1 MTDAS
6 SNTFTTH
13 DGVSL
18 FYRHWPAAEAQTEAS
33 RRAIVMFH
41 RGHEH
46 GGRMAHLVEELGLQ
60 GFDFFAW
67 DARGHGESPGERGDS
82 PSFAASVRDVQT
94 FIDHIAHTHDIA
106 TADMVVLAQSV
117 GAVIISTWVHDY
129 APQIRP
135 LVLASPAFNVKLY
148 VPFARPGLKLMR
160 A

>member
-1 MTDAS
+1 MTEVR

-18 FYRHWPAAEAQTEAS
+18 FYRHWPAADVQPGAA

-67 DARGHGESPGERGDS
+67 DARGHGESPGARGDS
-82 PSFAASVRDVQT
+82 PSFATSVRDVQT
-94 FIDHIAHTHDIA
+94 FIDHIAATYDICLLY
-106 TADMVVLAQSV
+106 T
-117 GAVIISTWVHDY
+117 
-129 APQIRP
+129 
-135 LVLASPAFNVKLY
+135 SPS
-148 VPFARPGLKLMR
+148 PRD
-160 A
+160 